1 MYRWFYQGMDVLHLP
16 LFALLFFFG
25 IFIGTAGW
33 LFLARKGRDFDAL
46 AAMPLA
52 EPGALPS
59 DDARSPS

>member
-1 MYRWFYQGMDVLHLP
+1 VLHLP